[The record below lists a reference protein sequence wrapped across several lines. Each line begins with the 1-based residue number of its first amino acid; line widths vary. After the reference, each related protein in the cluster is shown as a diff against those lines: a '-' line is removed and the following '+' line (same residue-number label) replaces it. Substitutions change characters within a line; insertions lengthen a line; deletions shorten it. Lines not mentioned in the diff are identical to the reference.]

1 MQVQRQVH
9 AIALHLARQDGIADA
24 IGQLA
29 DLGAFGDAGGGE
41 RDVGREGLGLLP
53 FVVLQQGGDVR
64 ARRVGGTDRLGRGQ
78 VPGQRAVVAHQPAA
92 AGGTD
97 LVQRHGLGPV
107 GLGEGQAPVSLG
119 DGFGQFHGQ
128 GLGVFG
134 QALHA
139 VLHVLLGAVQGLLRQ
154 WQFTFDHL
162 AQGVP
167 DDLPLVFRGQ
177 RGAEQ
182 QHARV
187 VQVGRGGAHVHGVAG
202 LDQLLVERAVGFARE
217 HLGQQGQGHGV
228 ARCTGRRVIAG
239 KQQRHTTRAA
249 HHHFAL
255 ALLGG
260 VQGVGL
266 DDGRFRARDA
276 AECFLHGGQRA
287 VHVELAGDDQHR
299 VVGAVVAPVEVLQV
313 VGRDSVK
320 VGERTDDGTAVGME
334 AVGGGHELVVEHRAG
349 PVLVGFHLVDDDR
362 ALALELAGID
372 ADVLHRV
379 GQPGQHPVARGV
391 AGVEL
396 AEVIGAVIPGGA
408 VPVDAAPGQLLLGIG
423 NLLGT
428 LEEHVLQQV
437 RHAGFA
443 RPFVARSHLVDQID
457 GHGGLGFVRTQQ
469 HGQAVGELVLGD
481 AVDGLA
487 HLHDAGDVRGRGGFD
502 RGHGGGGDGGFLGL
516 DMGDDQGRG
525 NAQTQHQQCQ
535 PHVTQQ
541 VALSTA
547 GRATLRAAK
556 AGMGRSCGVDG
567 RGAGGCGG
575 VRLRGLFGRDWAQ
588 MHQEGSM
595 EDGHPNLNGRFRG
608 VCRVGTGCCGQAR
621 HTFQR

>member
-1 MQVQRQVH
+1 M
-9 AIALHLARQDGIADA
+9 
-24 IGQLA
+24 
-29 DLGAFGDAGGGE
+29 
-41 RDVGREGLGLLP
+41 
-53 FVVLQQGGDVR
+53 
-64 ARRVGGTDRLGRGQ
+64 
-78 VPGQRAVVAHQPAA
+78 
-92 AGGTD
+92 
-97 LVQRHGLGPV
+97 
-107 GLGEGQAPVSLG
+107 
-119 DGFGQFHGQ
+119 
-128 GLGVFG
+128 
-134 QALHA
+134 
-139 VLHVLLGAVQGLLRQ
+139 
-154 WQFTFDHL
+154 
-162 AQGVP
+162 
-167 DDLPLVFRGQ
+167 
-177 RGAEQ
+177 
-182 QHARV
+182 
-187 VQVGRGGAHVHGVAG
+187 
-202 LDQLLVERAVGFARE
+202 
-217 HLGQQGQGHGV
+217 
-228 ARCTGRRVIAG
+228 IAG

-320 VGERTDDGTAVGME
+320 VGESTDDGTAVGME

-396 AEVIGAVIPGGA
+396 AEVVGAVIPGGA

-443 RPFVARSHLVDQID
+443 RPFVARSHLVDQVD

-516 DMGDDQGRG
+516 DMGDNQGRG
-525 NAQTQHQQCQ
+525 NA
-535 PHVTQQ
+535 
-541 VALSTA
+541 
-547 GRATLRAAK
+547 
-556 AGMGRSCGVDG
+556 
-567 RGAGGCGG
+567 
-575 VRLRGLFGRDWAQ
+575 
-588 MHQEGSM
+588 
-595 EDGHPNLNGRFRG
+595 
-608 VCRVGTGCCGQAR
+608 
-621 HTFQR
+621 